1 MEKQITSR
9 NTIIYTSILTKKHAI
24 KKTTDYA
31 TLQAE
36 TMVAVPE
43 FWWMRLSI
51 VLIVAHRTCP
61 DVVYVVGHVC
71 VADGEDLLDA
81 ESTVTLF
88 IWRSSVAS
96 LSGTRSQVR
105 RGKTMHLQAT
115 QLHAT
120 AVVLRWGVTRSP
132 PSIAFLNFLY
142 ESFITNTRIRISANA
157 MIL

>member
-1 MEKQITSR
+1 
-9 NTIIYTSILTKKHAI
+9 
-24 KKTTDYA
+24 
-31 TLQAE
+31 
-36 TMVAVPE
+36 
-43 FWWMRLSI
+43 
-51 VLIVAHRTCP
+51 
-61 DVVYVVGHVC
+61 

-120 AVVLRWGVTRSP
+120 TVVLRWGVTRSP

>member
-1 MEKQITSR
+1 MGMEKQITSR

-36 TMVAVPE
+36 TMVAVQE

-51 VLIVAHRTCP
+51 VFIVAHRTCP

-81 ESTVTLF
+81 ESTV
-88 IWRSSVAS
+88 
-96 LSGTRSQVR
+96 
-105 RGKTMHLQAT
+105 T

>member
-1 MEKQITSR
+1 MYMGMEKQITSR

-24 KKTTDYA
+24 KKKTTYYA

-88 IWRSSVAS
+88 I
-96 LSGTRSQVR
+96 
-105 RGKTMHLQAT
+105 
-115 QLHAT
+115 
-120 AVVLRWGVTRSP
+120 
-132 PSIAFLNFLY
+132 
-142 ESFITNTRIRISANA
+142 
-157 MIL
+157 